1 MGDQGLLED
10 QVFVAPAA
18 ARPAKPRLVLFS
30 ALLTTLISVATCTGA
45 ILGRPPVLAIPFI
58 VAICVG
64 GPIFGAWDVPRAIAA
79 LRVETVGAALARFRR
94 GLAELPE
101 IEHPLGF

>member
-10 QVFVAPAA
+10 QAFLAPAT
-18 ARPAKPRLVLFS
+18 ARPVKPRLVLFT
-30 ALLTTLISVATCTGA
+30 AVLTTLISVATCTGA
-45 ILGRPPVLAIPFI
+45 ILGRPPALAIPFI

-79 LRVETVGAALARFRR
+79 LRVERVGGAVAKFRR
-94 GLAELPE
+94 RLAELPE